1 MHPVSN
7 SHYMSIYILLQIE
20 PGLISLDIGVYIFR
34 FIKLGELTIE
44 TLYQVTSRS
53 VRLPHAITNAQ
64 IQIRKKWNSK
74 LLQEKKVNQKCSA

>member
-7 SHYMSIYILLQIE
+7 SHYMSIYLLLQIE

-44 TLYQVTSRS
+44 TLYQLTSRS

-64 IQIRKKWNSK
+64 IQIRKK
-74 LLQEKKVNQKCSA
+74 